1 MLFRSIDKKEVNT
14 NLVLTSGDIAVVGGI
29 LTETLSETNAG
40 VPGLRDIPGVG
51 ALFRSKINKDD
62 KTELLIF
69 LAPRVI

>member
-1 MLFRSIDKKEVNT
+1 M
-14 NLVLTSGDIAVVGGI
+14 
-29 LTETLSETNAG
+29 TETLSETNAG